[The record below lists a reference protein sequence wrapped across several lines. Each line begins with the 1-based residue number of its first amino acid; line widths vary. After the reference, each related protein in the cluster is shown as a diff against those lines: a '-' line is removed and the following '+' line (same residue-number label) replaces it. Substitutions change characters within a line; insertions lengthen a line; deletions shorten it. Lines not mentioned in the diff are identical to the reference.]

1 MEFLFE
7 LILELVL
14 DSSIEA
20 SQNPRVPQWL
30 RYILMIMITLFFLCI
45 VGLILFVGIMIF
57 QDNRIAGI
65 LFILLGVFLAIMTII
80 KFKKL
85 WLKRQ

>member
-7 LILELVL
+7 LILEFVL
-14 DSSIEA
+14 DCSIEA

-30 RYILMIMITLFFLCI
+30 KYILMTIIILFFVCVI
-45 VGLILFVGIMIF
+45 GLILFVGIMMF
-57 QDNRIAGI
+57 KENRVAGI